1 LGGNEEGT
9 TRFSSIKTSHFGD
22 ALQKR
27 QNYTDPSIRRIPMNQ
42 NVLVELSDALADAAE
57 KAGNAT
63 VLVNARRRMPA
74 SGIVYASDLILTAD
88 HIVEREEGIKVILA
102 DGAEVSARV
111 VGRDSGSD
119 LAVLKLERAAAT
131 VAEPTKSPARL
142 GQIALALGRPSPDGI
157 EASLGTVSAVGG
169 PIRTGRGGML
179 ERYLRTDSISYP
191 GFSGGP
197 LVAADGTVLGLNT
210 SGLANGAA
218 VTIPADIAWRIADTL
233 VKHGRIKRGYLGI
246 RSQSVEIPDG
256 LQQALQREQVTGLL
270 IVGIENDSPAS
281 KGGLMVGDILVGV
294 AGSPV
299 VHHDELFAQLHGEV
313 AGKST
318 PIDILRGGRPQTL
331 NVLIGEK

>member
-1 LGGNEEGT
+1 M
-9 TRFSSIKTSHFGD
+9 S
-22 ALQKR
+22 
-27 QNYTDPSIRRIPMNQ
+27 Q

-57 KAGNAT
+57 KAGQAT

-102 DGAEVSARV
+102 DGTELSARL

-119 LAVLKLERAAAT
+119 LAVLKLERPVGVET
-131 VAEPTKSPARL
+131 VAEVTKNPARL
-142 GQIALALGRPSPDGI
+142 GQIALVLGRPSPNGI
-157 EASLGTVSAVGG
+157 EASLGTVSAIGG

-179 ERYLRTDSISYP
+179 ERYIRTDSISYP

-197 LVAADGTVLGLNT
+197 LVAADGTVLGVNT

-233 VKHGRIKRGYLGI
+233 VKHGRIKHGYLGI
-246 RSQSVEIPDG
+246 RSQTVEIPEAS
-256 LQQALQREQVTGLL
+256 QRALQREQGTGLL
-270 IVGIENDSPAS
+270 IVGVENDSPAS
-281 KGGLMVGDILVGV
+281 QGGLIVGDILVGV
-294 AGSPV
+294 AGVPV
-299 VHHDELFAQLHGEV
+299 LHHDELFTRLDGDV

-318 PIDILRGGRPQTL
+318 PIDVLRGGQPQTIS
-331 NVLIGEK
+331 VVIGER